1 MDDAVLE
8 KLKFPIGKFQWID
21 RLSDEKIK
29 FHTQQIR
36 NFPTELEEQIQALT
50 PEDFKKPYRPGGWQ
64 IGQLIHHLADSH
76 MHCYIRFKQALI
88 QDTPAIMDYDQ
99 DQWAVLP
106 DALILETQSSIKIL
120 KGIHKRWADLMETLN
135 PKQWER
141 QYYHPNRDK
150 HYPLATVLA
159 LYAWHGQHHLA
170 HIRDTL

>member
-1 MDDAVLE
+1 MDDVALE

-36 NFPTELEEQIQALT
+36 NLPTQLEDQIRAFT

-76 MHCYIRFKQALI
+76 MHCYIRFKQALTL
-88 QDTPAIMDYDQ
+88 DTPAIMDYDQ

-106 DALILETQSSIKIL
+106 DVLVLETQSSINIL
-120 KGIHKRWADLMETLN
+120 KGVHKRWADLMETLN

-150 HYPLATVLA
+150 HYPLTTVLA

-170 HIRDTL
+170 HIRNTL